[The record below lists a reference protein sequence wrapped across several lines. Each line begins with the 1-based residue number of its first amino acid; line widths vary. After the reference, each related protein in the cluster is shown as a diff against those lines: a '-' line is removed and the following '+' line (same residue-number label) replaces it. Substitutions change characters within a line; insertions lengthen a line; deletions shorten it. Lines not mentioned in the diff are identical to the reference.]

1 MRTKISAGFNGLLL
15 LSMFKRAMVQA
26 SVTAHRARKVPLQET
41 IRARVTVSER
51 KLECDPTASSCAFSH
66 QCINC

>member
-1 MRTKISAGFNGLLL
+1 
-15 LSMFKRAMVQA
+15 MFKRAMVQA